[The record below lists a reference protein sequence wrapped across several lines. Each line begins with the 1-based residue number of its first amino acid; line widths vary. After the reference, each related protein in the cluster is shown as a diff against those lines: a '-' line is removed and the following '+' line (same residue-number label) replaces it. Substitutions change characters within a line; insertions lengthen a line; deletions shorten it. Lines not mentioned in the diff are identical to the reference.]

1 MNSDLADVL
10 RDFLDES
17 RENLDQVDIDLVELE
32 KDPDAREIIARI
44 FRTVHTIKGTCGF
57 LGFSTLESVTHAGE
71 SVLAAL
77 RDNTL
82 QMTPLLTSALLQL
95 ADAVRDMLTQI
106 EATGTESAVDYSAL
120 TAHLMEL
127 YRAHPAV
134 PQPARSPVPAPE
146 RAPSAPAAA
155 ALPSQP
161 LAGQPTPEASPLG
174 SAVPAMRPSP
184 EPPRL
189 SPAPPPRPSP
199 EPPRPA
205 PRADSAEPPHAA
217 PVAAASA
224 QPRAPQ
230 ARPPEPATVAA
241 ATPAANA
248 GRAPAPD
255 ASGETSKSDTSIR
268 VDVGLLDKLMN
279 LVGELVLARNQ
290 IIQSRGASGDATF
303 QGAKQRLNL
312 ITSELQEGVMKTR
325 MQPIGTIW
333 NKFPRVVRDLAASCG
348 KRVRLE
354 MEGEQTEL
362 DRTLIEAIKD
372 PLTHL
377 VRNAVD
383 HGIEKPEARVAA
395 GKPAEGCL
403 RLRAFHEGGQVN
415 IEITDDGGGLN
426 SDRIRQKGI
435 DNGIISPDQASR
447 MSERELFQL
456 IFLPGFSTAAAVTN
470 VSGRGVGMDV
480 VRTNIERIG
489 GTIDLQSTRGA
500 GTTMILKI
508 PLTLAIIRGVIVT
521 SGDNRYVIPQASVLK
536 LIRLEGADA
545 LRQIEMVHGA
555 PVYRLMGKLLPLV
568 RLSSVLSEP
577 STGDDDVANIVVLK
591 ADHRQFGV
599 IVDSV
604 QDTEEIVVKPLGKHL
619 KVMSMFAGATIM
631 GDGLVSLILDVI
643 GLAQRAQVVSGA
655 DTRGRGDHQEVRQA
669 AEEKRQT
676 LLIVRSPGDGRIAIP
691 LARVERLEE
700 FPRTVLEHAGSEQ
713 LMQYRGEIMSVLDLR
728 SVLVERRS
736 PARLERAESIV
747 PEKKTDTVSVVVCV
761 RPGGNVGVIV
771 DQIIDIVE
779 EALGQPRPPGRA
791 GMLGSVVIQGRVTE
805 LLDVDAVLR
814 CAGPNPV
821 SLPPRAMEAQA

>member
-1 MNSDLADVL
+1 MNSDMADVL
-10 RDFLDES
+10 RDFLEES

-134 PQPARSPVPAPE
+134 PPPQKSPPP
-146 RAPSAPAAA
+146 APAAEPAASDVGLSSSPSA
-155 ALPSQP
+155 ALGSRPA
-161 LAGQPTPEASPLG
+161 LGAGPQ
-174 SAVPAMRPSP
+174 SAPRPATRPSP

-189 SPAPPPRPSP
+189 SPEPPPPPRPSP
-199 EPPRPA
+199 GPPRPVA
-205 PRADSAEPPHAA
+205 PSAQPPSVPRAD
-217 PVAAASA
+217 VASA
-224 QPRAPQ
+224 PSRPLLARAPD
-230 ARPPEPATVAA
+230 PANA
-241 ATPAANA
+241 ATPA
-248 GRAPAPD
+248 RAPA
-255 ASGETSKSDTSIR
+255 AEGETSKADTSIR

-377 VRNAVD
+377 VRNSVD
-383 HGIEKPEARVAA
+383 HGIEKPEARLAA
-395 GKPAEGCL
+395 QKPAEGCL

-415 IEITDDGGGLN
+415 IEIADDGGGLN
-426 SDRIRQKGI
+426 ADRIRQKAV
-435 DNGIISPDQASR
+435 DNGIIGSEQASR

-489 GTIDLQSTRGA
+489 GTIDLSSTRGV
-500 GTTMILKI
+500 GTTMMLKI

-545 LRQIEMVHGA
+545 LRQVEMVHGA

-568 RLSSVLSEP
+568 RLSQVLSEP
-577 STGDDDVANIVVLK
+577 STSDEDVVNIVVLK

-631 GDGLVSLILDVI
+631 GDGLVALILDVV
-643 GLAQRAQVVSGA
+643 GLAQRAQVVSERA
-655 DTRGRGDHQEVRQA
+655 DTRGRGDHQEARQA
-669 AEEKRQT
+669 PEEKRQT

-700 FPRTVLEHAGSEQ
+700 FPRSALEHAGSEQ
-713 LMQYRGEIMSVLDLR
+713 LMQYRGEIMSMLDLR
-728 SVLVERRS
+728 GVLVERRS
-736 PARLERAESIV
+736 PSRIERAESIL
-747 PEKKTDTVSVVVCV
+747 PERKTDTISVVVCV
-761 RPGGNVGVIV
+761 RPEGNVGVIV

-814 CAGPNPV
+814 CAGPNAV
-821 SLPPRAMEAQA
+821 SLAPRAMEARA

>member
-1 MNSDLADVL
+1 MNSDMADVL
-10 RDFLDES
+10 RDFLEES
-17 RENLDQVDIDLVELE
+17 RENLDQVDVDLVELE
-32 KDPDAREIIARI
+32 KDPDASEIIARI

-82 QMTPLLTSALLQL
+82 SMTPLLTSALLQL

-106 EATGTESAVDYSAL
+106 ETTGTESAVDYSAL
-120 TAHLMEL
+120 TAHLLEL

-134 PQPARSPVPAPE
+134 PPPSHESARRVE
-146 RAPSAPAAA
+146 AAA
-155 ALPSQP
+155 P
-161 LAGQPTPEASPLG
+161 LVPEPASEAPIASAAAPGASP
-174 SAVPAMRPSP
+174 P
-184 EPPRL
+184 L
-189 SPAPPPRPSP
+189 SPAPQPARPSP
-199 EPPRPA
+199 EPPRPNAAASPLAVPSLTSRQSPAASPLAEPSLA
-205 PRADSAEPPHAA
+205 PRLEAM
-217 PVAAASA
+217 SA
-224 QPRAPQ
+224 QPRAVARAQEPAAAANHPPGG
-230 ARPPEPATVAA
+230 ARPPT
-241 ATPAANA
+241 
-248 GRAPAPD
+248 GD
-255 ASGETSKSDTSIR
+255 DGSKSDTSIR

-290 IIQSRGASGDATF
+290 IIQSNGTAGDATF

-333 NKFPRVVRDLAASCG
+333 NKFPRVVRDLAASCE

-383 HGIEKPEARVAA
+383 HGIEKSAARVAA
-395 GKPAEGCL
+395 QKPAEGCL

-415 IEITDDGGGLN
+415 IEIADDGGGLN

-435 DNGIISPDQASR
+435 DNGIITPDQASR

-489 GTIDLQSTRGA
+489 GTIDLQSTRGV

-521 SGDNRYVIPQASVLK
+521 SGENRYVIPQASVLK
-536 LIRLEGADA
+536 LIRLEGNDA
-545 LRQIEMVHGA
+545 RRQVEMVHGA

-568 RLSSVLSEP
+568 RLSSVLSDP
-577 STGDDDVANIVVLK
+577 SPIDEDVVNIVVLK
-591 ADHRQFGV
+591 ADHRHFGV

-619 KVMSMFAGATIM
+619 KVMSVFAGATIM
-631 GDGLVSLILDVI
+631 GDGLVALILDVV
-643 GLAQRAQVVSGA
+643 GLAQRAQVVSERG
-655 DTRGRGDHQEVRQA
+655 DTRGRGDQLEVKQSA
-669 AEEKRQT
+669 DANRQT

-691 LARVERLEE
+691 LGRVERLED
-700 FPRTVLEHAGSEQ
+700 FPRSVLEHAGPEQ
-713 LMQYRGEIMSVLDLR
+713 LMQYRGEIMPVLDLR
-728 SVLVERRS
+728 KVLVERRS
-736 PARLERAESIV
+736 PSRIERAESIV
-747 PEKKTDTVSVVVCV
+747 PDKPSDNISVVVCV
-761 RPGGNVGVIV
+761 RAGGNVGVIV
-771 DQIIDIVE
+771 DQIIDIIDDS
-779 EALGQPRPPGRA
+779 LGEPRPPGRP

-814 CAGPNPV
+814 CAGPNAV
-821 SLPPRAMEAQA
+821 SLAPRAMEAQA